1 MSIESLLI
9 EQARLSDLRRE
20 LKAKGCEEASK
31 CTRRAPIKANGQ
43 LQPLM
48 VGSSCIDEIYS
59 NYRDA
64 LPEAGFY
71 GETPSFDDAWNDSVE
86 EGEVCHHCIKVRL
99 LKRQRVKTSIHL
111 GGVRAAITRVG
122 RRLAKE
128 QTA

>member
-1 MSIESLLI
+1 VSIESLLI

-71 GETPSFDDAWNDSVE
+71 GETPSFEDAWNDSLE
-86 EGEVCHHCIKVRL
+86 DDEICQHCQNVRS
-99 LKRQRVKTSIHL
+99 LKRQRMQAGQKL

-128 QTA
+128 QRA

>member
-20 LKAKGCEEASK
+20 LKAEGCEEASK
-31 CTRRAPIKANGQ
+31 CTRRSAIDVNGN
-43 LQPLM
+43 PRLM
-48 VGSSCIDEIYS
+48 VGSSCIEETYS
-59 NYRDA
+59 NHRDA
-64 LPEAGFY
+64 MEEGGFY

-86 EGEVCHHCIKVRL
+86 EGEVCHHCINVRL
-99 LKRQRVKTSIHL
+99 LKRQRVQVSMHL

-128 QTA
+128 QAA

>member
-20 LKAKGCEEASK
+20 LKAEGFDEAAK
-31 CTRRAPIKANGQ
+31 CTRRALASINGDAIPH
-43 LQPLM
+43 LLM
-48 VGSSCIDEIYS
+48 GSSCIEAAYSDYKDAKEECDEF
-59 NYRDA
+59 
-64 LPEAGFY
+64 G
-71 GETPSFDDAWNDSVE
+71 DSVSFE
-86 EGEVCHHCIKVRL
+86 DVWDEFNSCQHCHNVRK
-99 LKRQRVKTSIHL
+99 LKRQRMQAGQKL